1 MCQNFH
7 FELDKAVLE
16 DHTLDGHV
24 FERRTVKT
32 AAQCHAMCKDNC
44 RCVSMN
50 YLPTAKEDNCELN
63 DENKERK
70 PDSLK
75 FKSNVQYYGLLRSYT
90 IEVRN

>member
-7 FELDKAVLE
+7 FELDKAVII
-16 DHTLDGHV
+16 DHALDGHV

-32 AAQCHAMCKDNC
+32 AAQCHVMCRENC

-50 YLPTAKEDNCELN
+50 YLQTTEEENCELN